1 MIQQF
6 QDLHTH
12 MSTVYR
18 ASNCVETLILTSEIN
33 LDGNK
38 RKVFVS
44 NVSNNCVVIMPIH
57 PHISEQMIIRKYYL
71 DANLEG
77 NGMAKSFSPAVHVPK
92 QNS

>member
-6 QDLHTH
+6 QDLHPH
-12 MSTVYR
+12 RSTVYR

-44 NVSNNCVVIMPIH
+44 NVSNDCVVIMPIH
-57 PHISEQMIIRKYYL
+57 PHISEQIIIRKYYL

-77 NGMAKSFSPAVHVPK
+77 NGMAKSF
-92 QNS
+92 